1 MSMMSDLHQDL
12 SEFITDERDQA
23 VLLEI
28 FWSMND
34 KHGDSESRK
43 RVAQQIVDLRT
54 IYGDLLDDAVEVLYK
69 YKNL

>member
-34 KHGDSESRK
+34 KHGDAESRK

>member
-1 MSMMSDLHQDL
+1 MSMMNDLHQDL

-23 VLLEI
+23 TLLEI

-34 KHGDSESRK
+34 RHGDADNRK
-43 RVAQQIVDLRT
+43 KVAQQIVDLRA

>member
-1 MSMMSDLHQDL
+1 MSMMADLHQEL

-23 VLLEI
+23 TLLEI
-28 FWSMND
+28 FWGMND
-34 KHGDSESRK
+34 KHGDTDSRK
-43 RVAQQIVDLRT
+43 KMAQQIVDLRT